1 MKGADFMALNAKRQK
16 LIEMIIECPTKSNT
30 QLGEELGVN
39 RNSISKW
46 RREPEFQ
53 AALSARLKEVWR
65 DAESM
70 AIANMQKL
78 ANEGCF
84 QANKYILDSLGYA
97 PATKIEADVN
107 TDIVINIGGDE

>member
-1 MKGADFMALNAKRQK
+1 MALNAKKLK

-30 QLGEELGVN
+30 ALGEQLGIN

-53 AALSARLKEVWR
+53 DALSARLKEVWR
-65 DAESM
+65 DAEAM
-70 AIANMQKL
+70 AVANMQKL

-84 QANKYILDSLGYA
+84 QANKYILDSLNYA
-97 PATKIEADVN
+97 PAQRIEADVN
-107 TDIVINIGGDE
+107 TDIIINIGGDE